1 MSFEDIFHLDSLTK
15 EFESVNIITMKE
27 FLIREGLQPPR
38 NRTNWDGADNLNAL
52 WYYLEKNSY
61 TPNSWNRNECVVAFP
76 SIPDKYGNDE
86 LTSMLENILSR
97 SDGRQFPHHLDFQG
111 KPVPVNAPSIER
123 LREMMSGR
131 AKLCLYTEEMQS
143 STIIHLPTKP
153 PNQRLLTHFYSFVY
167 FEDWAQSNWIK
178 RLVRDHLRYNDEIM
192 CAAARIIEVIRQSCY
207 SRTNPNGMYH
217 SMHVRRKNFRIQDLE
232 YNITSTEILLSISEL
247 DEGSCLFVALDE
259 YDENFVKPIKEK
271 HNLFHLHDF
280 KDLLNGVNPNFYG
293 MIEQVIVSRGQHFY
307 GSFYSTFS
315 GYVNR
320 LRGYFSV
327 LDTAP
332 GSNDGVLLNSFYMPS
347 KYRNENKIYKAIQ
360 KPFFAREFP
369 TAWRDIGIR

>member
-1 MSFEDIFHLDSLTK
+1 
-15 EFESVNIITMKE
+15 MKE

-76 SIPDKYGNDE
+76 STPDKYGNDD
-86 LTSMLENILSR
+86 LTSMLESILSR

-111 KPVPVNAPSIER
+111 KPVPANAPSIER

-153 PNQRLLTHFYSFVY
+153 PNQRLLTHFYSFIY
-167 FEDWAQSNWIK
+167 FEDWTQSNWMK

-192 CAAARIIEVIRQSCY
+192 CAAARIIEVIRQTCY
-207 SRTNPNGMYH
+207 SRTNPSGIYH
-217 SMHVRRKNFRIQDLE
+217 SMHVRRKNFQIQNLE
-232 YNITSTEILLSISEL
+232 YNITSTEIMLSLSKL
-247 DEGSCLFVALDE
+247 DDGSCLFVALDE
-259 YDENFVKPIKEK
+259 YDDDFVKPIKEK
-271 HNLFHLHDF
+271 YNLFHLHDF
-280 KDLLNGVNPNFYG
+280 KDLLNGVNPNFHG
-293 MIEQVIVSRGQHFY
+293 MIEQVVVSRGQQFH

-327 LDTAP
+327 LDAVP

-347 KYRNENKIYKAIQ
+347 KYRNEHKIYKAIQ

-369 TAWRDIGIR
+369 TAWRDIRIR